1 MYRWLRNIHL
11 ASGLFSAIFLVVFA
25 ATAAQMAYRLLGP
38 NSSETTTTIDVPA
51 GFQVNPRA
59 FAWWLMEQHDL
70 RGDLTNVTTN
80 GAVVGLTIVRTG
92 ASHRVEYD
100 SHQNS
105 ARVTT
110 TSRNTLGMLNR
121 IHHAR
126 GIAHEYWAINAWGW
140 MLLVSSIA
148 LLLLAATG
156 VVMWFMR
163 HEDRRL
169 GALVASVGL
178 VWGLTLLVLMRLH

>member
-1 MYRWLRNIHL
+1 MYRWLRNVHL
-11 ASGLFSAIFLVVFA
+11 ACGLFSAIFLFVFA
-25 ATAAQMAYRLLGP
+25 ATALQMAYRLPGS

-59 FAWWLMEQHDL
+59 FAWWLMDQHGL
-70 RGDLTNVTTN
+70 RGDLTNVATN
-80 GAVVGLTIVRTG
+80 GAVVELTIVRTG
-92 ASHRVEYD
+92 ASHHVEYD
-100 SHQNS
+100 SHRNS

-110 TSRNTLGMLNR
+110 TSHNVLSTLIR

-126 GIAHEYWAINAWGW
+126 GIAHDYWAINAWGW
-140 MLLVSSIA
+140 MLFVSSIA
-148 LLLLAATG
+148 LLVLAATG

-163 HEDRRL
+163 HDDRRL

-178 VWGLTLLVLMRLH
+178 VWGLTLLVLMRVR

>member
-1 MYRWLRNIHL
+1 MYRWLRNVHL
-11 ASGLFSAIFLVVFA
+11 AAGLFSAVSLLVFG
-25 ATAAQMAYRLLGP
+25 ATALQMAYGLPGP
-38 NSSETTTTIDVPA
+38 NSSETTTTIDVPS
-51 GFQVNPRA
+51 GYQVNPRA
-59 FAWWLMEQHDL
+59 FAWWLMERHGL
-70 RGDLTNVTTN
+70 RGDLVNVTTK
-80 GAVVGLTIVRTG
+80 GAVVELTIQRTG

-100 SHQNS
+100 SHRNS
-105 ARVTT
+105 AQVTT
-110 TSRNTLGMLNR
+110 ISRNTLGMFNR
-121 IHHAR
+121 IHHAG
-126 GIAHEYWAINAWGW
+126 GIEHQYWAINLWGW